1 MVQGE
6 GLMIHFWFMFHGLRK
21 IKNMNEIKNIDFA
34 TLIAECTAYDFKE
47 VLEEKKPK
55 SWLKSVSAFANTL
68 GGSLFFGIDNDG
80 VVKGLEDVQHV
91 TEAIS
96 MKIRDYM
103 DPLPEVEAIPLETEG
118 KQVLQLKVNAGSYTP
133 YYYVGDGQR
142 VAFVRNGDESIPATG
157 EQMVRLVLKGS
168 NQTYDSLRTDKRV
181 EDHSFAILANTFK
194 ERTGQDWDR
203 KYLLSFGLV
212 TDDGYLTNAG
222 ALFADNCWLSQSRL
236 YCTRWDG
243 LEKTD
248 AINDAEFKGNILL
261 LLREAMAFAKANTR
275 KGWEKLPDGR
285 KNKPEYAER
294 AVLEGCVNH
303 LIHRDYTMMG
313 GEVHLDIYDDR
324 LALTSPGGMYSGQ
337 MVQDVPVDD
346 ISSLRRNPVL
356 ADVMAQLDYM
366 EKRGSGL
373 KKICNATKELETYK
387 EGRDPV
393 FKSSVS
399 QFMTVIYSMEYQPG
413 KSGQLNGTLSGTLN
427 GKLNDTLNEKQ
438 NRVLDF
444 IAASPGVQA
453 QIIIDQLAIPR
464 DTLNK
469 ILKVLTDRE
478 LIERRGS
485 KKTGGYYVK
494 K

>member
-1 MVQGE
+1 
-6 GLMIHFWFMFHGLRK
+6 
-21 IKNMNEIKNIDFA
+21 MNEIKNMDIA

-47 VLEEKKPK
+47 VLEGKKPK

-80 VVKGLEDVQHV
+80 VVKGLEDVQYV

-103 DPLPEVEAIPLETEG
+103 DPLPEVEAIPLEMEG
-118 KQVLQLKVNAGSYTP
+118 KRVLQLKVKAGSYTP

-168 NQTYDSLRTDKRV
+168 NRTYDSLRSDRRI

-194 ERTGQDWDR
+194 ERTGQDWDK

-303 LIHRDYTMMG
+303 LIHRDYTVMG

-337 MVQDVPVDD
+337 MVQDVPVED

-427 GKLNDTLNEKQ
+427 GILNDTLNEKQ

-494 K
+494 VQG